1 MAHTDKTDHQIE
13 EFTQGLSKVRLIRCS
28 MKYSH
33 LQVYIYF
40 RNFSPKRGHTIT
52 YRLEMCSYNY
62 CVIHLFIKAFQIA
75 LIDNCVSNDI
85 YLAMLRIWVFFSEI
99 IVFITHMTI
108 YLVFHEIFVLW
119 VLNLFILDKCYI
131 MPEAT
136 WKKCTKESCTCSK
149 LIFWY
154 KLYWN
159 LLWKLA
165 YLHSVSLTY
174 KTS

>member
-1 MAHTDKTDHQIE
+1 MPPVQLCRYSQFNHVGTPSITSCEFCFMYLHANIQRLYQTAYLSSAWSMYHVIYSITSRKSYWAAFHFHILMSDSWNGSYWQTDQQIE

-85 YLAMLRIWVFFSEI
+85 YLAMLRICFFS
-99 IVFITHMTI
+99 
-108 YLVFHEIFVLW
+108 L
-119 VLNLFILDKCYI
+119 K
-131 MPEAT
+131 
-136 WKKCTKESCTCSK
+136 
-149 LIFWY
+149 
-154 KLYWN
+154 
-159 LLWKLA
+159 
-165 YLHSVSLTY
+165 
-174 KTS
+174 